1 MALKNEHQA
10 LIDITVYGRYF
21 EYMIFDDKKFVKELN
36 EKLKNGAVV
45 SFVTDTVWGVGCL
58 PNSEKGAENI
68 YELKN
73 RDRSKPLILMSD
85 RIEHLLPYVKNIN
98 PSAKKLIEKH
108 FPGSLTLIFEKS
120 DITPDYITS
129 CKNTVGIRVPNN
141 PVFKRLCEVIDGHV
155 LATTSA
161 NLSSFPPASSYE
173 EAKTCIGDKI
183 EYVFEDYGYKSKG
196 LASTVVLAVEEDFKV
211 LRQGEVII

>member
-1 MALKNEHQA
+1 
-10 LIDITVYGRYF
+10 
-21 EYMIFDDKKFVKELN
+21 MIFDDKDFVKELN
-36 EKLKNGAVV
+36 TKLKNGAVV

-85 RIEHLLPYVKNIN
+85 RVEHLLPYVKNIN
-98 PSAKKLIEKH
+98 NSAEKLIKKY
-108 FPGSLTLIFEKS
+108 FPGALTLIFEKT
-120 DITPDYITS
+120 DLAPNYITS
-129 CKNTVGIRVPNN
+129 YRNTVGIRVPDN
-141 PVFKRLCEVIDGHV
+141 PVFKRLCEVVEGHV

-161 NLSSFPPASSYE
+161 NLSSFPPATGYE
-173 EAKTCIGDKI
+173 EAKSGIGDKV

-196 LASTVVLAVEEDFKV
+196 LASTVVLAVGDDFKI
-211 LRQGEVII
+211 LRQGEIIIS

>member
-1 MALKNEHQA
+1 
-10 LIDITVYGRYF
+10 
-21 EYMIFDDKKFVKELN
+21 MIFDDKDFVKELN
-36 EKLKNGAVV
+36 TKLKNGAVV

-85 RIEHLLPYVKNIN
+85 RVEHLLPYVKNIN
-98 PSAKKLIEKH
+98 NSAQQLIKKY
-108 FPGSLTLIFEKS
+108 FPGALTLIFEKT
-120 DITPDYITS
+120 DLAPDYITS
-129 CKNTVGIRVPNN
+129 YRNTVGIRVPDN
-141 PVFKRLCEVIDGHV
+141 PVFKRLCEVVEGHV

-161 NLSSFPPASSYE
+161 NLSSFPPATSYE
-173 EAKTCIGDKI
+173 EAKSGIGDKV

-196 LASTVVLAVEEDFKV
+196 LASTVVLAVGDDFKV
-211 LRQGEVII
+211 LRQGEIIIS

>member
-1 MALKNEHQA
+1 
-10 LIDITVYGRYF
+10 
-21 EYMIFDDKKFVKELN
+21 MIFDDKDFVKELN
-36 EKLKNGAVV
+36 TKLKNGAVV

-85 RIEHLLPYVKNIN
+85 RVEHLLPYVKNIN
-98 PSAKKLIEKH
+98 NSAEQLIEKY
-108 FPGSLTLIFEKS
+108 FPGALTLIFEKT
-120 DITPDYITS
+120 DLAPDYITS
-129 CKNTVGIRVPNN
+129 YRNTVGIRVPDN
-141 PVFKRLCEVIDGHV
+141 PVFKRLCEVVEGHV

-161 NLSSFPPASSYE
+161 NLSSFPPATSYE
-173 EAKTCIGDKI
+173 EAKSGIGDKV

-196 LASTVVLAVEEDFKV
+196 LASTVVLAVGDDFKV
-211 LRQGEVII
+211 LRQGEIIIS

>member
-1 MALKNEHQA
+1 
-10 LIDITVYGRYF
+10 
-21 EYMIFDDKKFVKELN
+21 MIFDDKDFVKELN
-36 EKLKNGAVV
+36 TKLKNGAVV

-85 RIEHLLPYVKNIN
+85 RVEHLLPYVKNIN
-98 PSAKKLIEKH
+98 NSAQQLIKKY
-108 FPGSLTLIFEKS
+108 FPGALTLIFEKT
-120 DITPDYITS
+120 DLAPDYITS
-129 CKNTVGIRVPNN
+129 YRNTVGIRVPDN
-141 PVFKRLCEVIDGHV
+141 PVFKRLCEVVEGHV

-161 NLSSFPPASSYE
+161 NLSSLPPATSYE
-173 EAKTCIGDKI
+173 EAKSGIGDKV

-196 LASTVVLAVEEDFKV
+196 LASTVVLAVGDDFKV
-211 LRQGEVII
+211 LRQGEIIIS